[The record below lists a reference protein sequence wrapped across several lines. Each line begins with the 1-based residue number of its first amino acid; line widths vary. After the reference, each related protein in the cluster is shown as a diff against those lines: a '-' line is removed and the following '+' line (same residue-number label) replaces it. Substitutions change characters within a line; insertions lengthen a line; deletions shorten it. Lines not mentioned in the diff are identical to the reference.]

1 MKSSFKKVEKTSSNS
16 QKAYFGHPDLDAIF
30 YNSLTKGHLMV
41 LEEDHPTTNYLSL
54 LRYFVGSNY
63 HKAIPTLIYDS
74 TPQKWSHLI
83 SPLRKTQS
91 TNENAQK
98 EKSEIAWRYDKM

>member
-1 MKSSFKKVEKTSSNS
+1 MKSSFKKIDKGTTN

-30 YNSLTKGHLMV
+30 FNSLNKGHLYV

-63 HKAIPTLIYDS
+63 HDEVTTLIYDS
-74 TPQKWSHLI
+74 NPSKWKHLI
-83 SPLRKTQS
+83 SPIK
-91 TNENAQK
+91 K
-98 EKSEIAWRYDKM
+98 VEKDSKDQNNQIKS